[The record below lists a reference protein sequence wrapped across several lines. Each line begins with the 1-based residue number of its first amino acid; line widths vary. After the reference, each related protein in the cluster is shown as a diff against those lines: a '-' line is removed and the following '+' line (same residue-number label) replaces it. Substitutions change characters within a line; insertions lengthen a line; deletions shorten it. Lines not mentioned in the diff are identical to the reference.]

1 MRETRAG
8 LMKEVTMPIIL
19 GQLLL
24 VAIIGYLW
32 GSVPAGYWMG
42 KLLRGKNFDI
52 RDYGSHKTGAT
63 NVLRT
68 LGKGPALIVFAFDL
82 SKGVGPVLL
91 AMLVPFLYVSAWG
104 PSLAALAALVG
115 HCYPIFIGFK
125 GGRGVSTT
133 AGALLVIS
141 PLAFIISGII
151 LVVAIAATRY
161 VSLGSILG
169 CLSAIICG
177 LVFYFI
183 SRSNSTFIG
192 RVMLQ
197 QLLFM
202 VLGPAFIIFLHY
214 DNIGRLL
221 AGTERKIGQ
230 KVQVEGEHGTTPT
243 TTNNS
248 SSNVKV

>member
-8 LMKEVTMPIIL
+8 LMKEVTMPIII

-24 VAIIGYLW
+24 VAVIGYLW

-91 AMLVPFLYVSAWG
+91 AMLVPFLYISAWG

-115 HCYPIFIGFK
+115 HCYPVFIGFK

-141 PLAFIISGII
+141 PLPFIISGII
-151 LVVAIAATRY
+151 LFVAIAATRY
-161 VSLGSILG
+161 VSLGSILR
-169 CLSAIICG
+169 CLS
-177 LVFYFI
+177 
-183 SRSNSTFIG
+183 
-192 RVMLQ
+192 
-197 QLLFM
+197 
-202 VLGPAFIIFLHY
+202 
-214 DNIGRLL
+214 
-221 AGTERKIGQ
+221 
-230 KVQVEGEHGTTPT
+230 
-243 TTNNS
+243 
-248 SSNVKV
+248 

>member
-1 MRETRAG
+1 
-8 LMKEVTMPIIL
+8 MPIIL

-24 VAIIGYLW
+24 VAVIGYLW

-141 PLAFIISGII
+141 QNRLVGILSERDIVRVLAEQGASALMQPLAQVMTRKVFTCSPSETIGVIMERMTAGKFRHVPVIEQDQ
-151 LVVAIAATRY
+151 VVGVVSIGDVVKYRLQEMEHESAALRDY
-161 VSLGSILG
+161 IQ
-169 CLSAIICG
+169 SA
-177 LVFYFI
+177 
-183 SRSNSTFIG
+183 
-192 RVMLQ
+192 
-197 QLLFM
+197 
-202 VLGPAFIIFLHY
+202 
-214 DNIGRLL
+214 
-221 AGTERKIGQ
+221 
-230 KVQVEGEHGTTPT
+230 
-243 TTNNS
+243 
-248 SSNVKV
+248 